1 MAYAE
6 QVSVL
11 GVIKN
16 ISTTIPSQSVF
27 AESYCRTP
35 TMQRHRNSDP
45 EALAELNGPALL
57 AYNCSQFSEDDW
69 IAVRTISDSS
79 KKNRHIQDREIWNWH
94 QVMLSFLSGD
104 TLLTFDPQ
112 KLLFKEGYSRLSIKE
127 DAAAV
132 AGYLEPFRS
141 TPGWKPDGSF
151 TGTVIRMPLP
161 HPPDNAQGHHQDR
174 RNQGLGTASM
184 SVEETNP
191 QCGGRSSKS
200 LPSGGRSP
208 SLGLSPLASFPSDEA
223 EAALVAQHGG
233 TGQRTSDNSSHS
245 YASHGRPD
253 SLPTFMPS
261 SPSHPLDKNLRN
273 PGDNTLVKGSSDH
286 RFRSVEKASTGT
298 RFLPES
304 CSTQS
309 HRTWLCGQCWGRV
322 IPSVYGEVFIATS
335 HVSSEVLDVLVSLG
349 MPISKPPAHLI
360 ELLTS
365 NCPTGLR
372 MLTPETV
379 AAELKESYI
388 PAVEERAPS
397 NWSILLNFLLS
408 TSQITN
414 IIGLPIIPTVNSSYV
429 TLYKREDAMVE
440 HTLFEDLDATIFKP
454 CDPDAINLKAFSKSV
469 AALLRRQGPETLNV
483 KPLDPDRVIN
493 YLTLGAEQLGLSTNP
508 NAVHALS
515 AFWLWFDKWTL
526 KNQLLPR
533 LQPLSLIPC
542 TQGLKQANHPAFVAK
557 VDGPVRQLLEQL
569 GVPFL
574 ASTFHDKAKLVCS
587 DLGLSKTSVIYT
599 LYWTLCHALYRHFME
614 HSPKSVALRS
624 DFHPNQRDTLKRLPI
639 YPLVSSCP
647 DSGGVVER
655 WGPVASGSLYGIS
668 STSILPNL
676 EGVVYMRT
684 RDRGDEHMLAILGA
698 KSPMPLD
705 DLALLKLALS
715 SRSFSSQPRPILK
728 TILQYLA
735 SQRFRL
741 AEDFTRSLK
750 REPFVRAQDGRL
762 AAPQDLIAA
771 SNPLY
776 SLYSAD
782 PQRIASSTDDIDRQI
797 LDAAS
802 TLQLLDGT
810 LSVSNV
816 EGRIRWISNN
826 TIPEAVQH
834 ALKLFKVLYDAG
846 FRCDTL
852 SNDALKLKWIPTKS
866 GQLAASSACRP
877 IPDDSLQLALFDK
890 VLEPLH
896 PSANCPTFAGPT
908 AWLGP
913 THHWVPTEEGQLV
926 EPAFAVFRS
935 AIPNAGI
942 YGISFQLTSPA
953 NAGVTNLLE
962 YLGCLSDLTD
972 YSFPTIHRLRPRAE
986 IVFNDIGERSI
997 LVERDDFFLAS
1008 TMIDVNLANALRI
1021 PHLGIIA
1028 AGLGDE
1034 MEDMGA
1040 SALTLVQ
1047 QTLKQYTEKQFLS
1060 EFLAN
1065 AHDAGATTFSVIL
1078 NDFSLPPTDA
1088 PRVLKSSTMKEFYDC
1103 PSVMIYNDSLF
1114 SDEDFKGILKTHVGG
1129 KRDNDE
1135 SVGQFGL
1142 GALTMFHFTELAI
1155 IISGKNVLF
1164 LDPSKKNLPPSL
1176 ARASFKRSL
1185 KDLEHLSWYPDHL
1198 AVLKGL
1204 EIYDDEAGCLDGTVF
1219 LLPLRRPTH
1228 CNHESSISSKTW
1240 DPMQFKEIADD
1251 FQATAKE
1258 CLFFTN
1264 IKSVHSKIRP
1274 FYNADGPDSWTISVA
1289 REEQEETS
1297 GLTVVQASITE
1308 ECRGD
1313 MSKTSSWLIVSRL
1326 VSRTEIPDRLRRDDT
1341 KQIRIGLAVPVD
1353 GSPISPKFFST
1364 LPLAIKTSL
1373 PVHINASFVLSADR
1387 RQIRGDELGGKHTRF
1402 NRWLLTDRLSFL
1414 YLEFL
1419 QEIGKAQDNSRF
1431 WPASLLAARDG
1442 DKDSEE
1448 PLSGCLVDGFYTA
1461 LLSQKQRPVFSAM
1474 FSPGSSVSLLSFED
1488 AVLYHSSKR
1497 LPPSVKALL
1506 EHCHPHSIVNTQIPV
1521 KRREQTKLPIVDP
1534 AFVAELLRGDS
1545 RAVQFV
1551 RELEKGRYQEFMT
1564 PRLAPALRRHVV
1576 EIRGRSRGETK
1587 FIWNGIQ
1594 PNVFTSS
1601 SFVQPFALSAELETM
1616 ITEANLGVA
1625 WFNAQ
1630 AVKGMIEQQLR
1641 TILPDHRTSW
1651 ARQFWDSFTRLPDRG
1666 LLEAIAPL
1674 ALIPS
1679 TNGGYVSLDACK
1691 NQTALLTSS
1700 LTSEDDPLLQ
1710 VQDMGIM
1717 VVVRNA
1723 CPEHLQSILA
1733 SREYGTPGTF
1743 LSRLLRAMGSR
1754 LRDVLTTM
1762 GEWPHEKRTSF
1773 STWFCPLISSKLPE
1787 ADHDI
1792 ARRLPVWYAQK
1803 HSGNAWLPATDI
1815 NILPPPLTIDT
1826 ARFLDIFVCTHPAAY
1841 HLKVEL
1847 LKFERFNHHLVVPA
1861 QLAPQDEAVY
1871 MTILEWQL
1879 GQLGWNSDFRGS
1891 LRVPNAAR
1899 TMVDSGILY
1908 SRKPIFEAAFGQL
1921 RTDKFLLRAYSIIE
1935 PRLIARNL
1943 IKDDSSLDDVLF
1955 STCALALH
1963 QDAAATPERARV
1975 LYDAYCERLPMFRRR
1990 DVSWATMDTI
2000 RFIPRDMSPTK
2011 RHGENELPLPLNI
2024 TTLPAIVCPN
2034 SLVRSEF
2041 EDIAWTQLARFES
2054 QPSLELVFYNTK
2066 LGIPAVAQVV
2076 AHLRALRLMRQGPDV
2091 LHYLKKTY
2099 EWLSTK
2105 SPTSAVTSAMS
2116 TLRDEKLF
2124 LNVEDP
2130 TTDPWQWAAA
2140 HEMALENHDVENIQ
2154 RVRKFLL
2161 PFKPFLE
2168 ASGVIDVKYPD
2179 MNLARDHGTSDDDE
2193 LQVARKGFE
2202 EMRENRT
2209 FTDVVFTSQ
2218 EEDDLAPEARTE
2230 FFAHRNFLSAFG
2242 GYFKDMFTGNFQ
2254 EARQASVANPVRI
2267 SLSHSKFCHRNSPR
2281 LSLPRP
2287 PYLTS
2292 NSKASRST
2300 SFLEVVTLS
2309 NYLDLKSLFPKRP
2322 ARDHQEA
2329 TGDSAQSRRH
2339 SHSSDNA
2346 GATAPGRS
2354 QWNPSMRTPSSD
2366 AESRSKGSECSGDRC
2381 EGDKDEG
2388 GEDHNGSTLYPEKH
2402 SPAEMEEANL
2412 LQLGSEAIRLL
2423 DCEWKI
2429 RAAKEY
2435 ILGSAASF
2443 KLPSQAN
2450 KLQKKT
2456 WFRTSIPVC
2465 ITVFVASV
2473 NMVRRPDQ
2481 FPFELYQLSLSY
2493 GRILRKVSF
2502 CAAQWKT
2509 QEATILCSSV
2519 HIHPYAGYLDYD
2531 PIMDRASSVVAAF
2544 QAGKLPTTEQINSFI
2559 DWLNDVGITQVE
2571 PEANTE
2577 LSSRGRVVAGSL
2589 RRTLDAYRGLA
2600 NNKNGDNILQEGLWH
2615 LTEGDLTVDSE
2626 VDANKDQAKKDIHD
2640 LRKALRNLFSVV
2652 WDSLARP
2659 RTHSEVS
2666 TDEVQSGQR
2675 DTLGRDKQRLEEEK
2689 DTKVAWE
2696 HGMDT
2701 VKGAGSTVIDTTRS
2715 ATQTAEEKAEKTSQ
2729 RIQDAWNKISERAQ
2743 KDEQYRQ
2750 ALDTIFTILQTRLN
2764 QTMDAAADPASP
2776 SQIHQRHHPRTTH
2789 LQSTSGQLPPPS
2801 CETRIFVPGSTTPL
2815 PMAARS
2821 LLSPASP
2828 TLKPPSNSEGSSG
2841 SAGVPSWRRTDK
2853 WKQQIEALKAEWEK
2867 IDQGIAND
2875 EDVKQTAKVAGK
2887 EAVNKVGEGLQQVG
2901 AEVKE
2906 NQSTIEAAME
2916 QATWFWQD
2924 LFKVYIPRAMSKMK
2938 DIPIPRTEYKDSEL
2952 EFVIENLDILLLQL
2966 PSLAPLQVKLDDV
2979 SFWYN
2984 DKTAG
2989 ALTPGEFTGLLGITL
3004 PEKGID
3010 LDLRSTHPRHHN
3022 RRQLSREPQALPRHS
3037 RRPTWSSL
3045 KTVTIDVRESN
3056 HAVIATLFKP
3066 MLVARLRDALSRT
3079 MSEQLRFVI
3088 EWADSVAFDVSK
3100 ASTSVRGYWSW
3111 EVEDLLLAAMCA
3123 NLVLS
3128 AASLASIPP
3137 VPGII
3142 VEQQK
3147 VIQGNIETGE
3157 DSRVEKAQ
3165 FSAVR
3170 SVDLWV
3176 TGSEPLV
3183 KKLKEMGQEVGV
3195 GRAECCGLR
3204 FRITW
3209 RWTQRHVKD
3218 KAVEGYEKAK
3228 GAVKEVKDQV
3238 ETFRASVDR
3247 KAKLEEKEMDGRVL
3261 PLISKRVGYPL

>member
-16 ISTTIPSQSVF
+16 ILHNYPFSVGL
-27 AESYCRTP
+27 CRELLQNTDDAKA
-35 TMQRHRNSDP
+35 QEQIFILDCRSHSFSNGSDP
-45 EALAELNGPALL
+45 EAVAELNGPALL

-69 IAVRTISDSS
+69 VAVRTISDSS
-79 KKNRHIQDREIWNWH
+79 KKTDTSKIGKFGIGIRSCYHVTDYL
-94 QVMLSFLSGD
+94 QVLSGD

-112 KLLFKEGYSRLSIKE
+112 KLLFKEGYSRLSIKH
-127 DAAAV
+127 A
-132 AGYLEPFRS
+132 AGYLEPFRG
-141 TPGWKPDGSF
+141 TPGWMPDGSF
-151 TGTVIRMPLP
+151 TGTVIRMPL
-161 HPPDNAQGHHQDR
+161 R
-174 RNQGLGTASM
+174 REPGDLSERTVATEEIEQLMKDFIDKEINISMLFLQCIRRITLKVITEAGETNELGTASM
-184 SVEETNP
+184 SVEETSSTVWRKVVEISTL
-191 QCGGRSSKS
+191 GRAITEPW
-200 LPSGGRSP
+200 LVT
-208 SLGLSPLASFPSDEA
+208 LVSFPPDEA
-223 EAALVAQHGG
+223 EAALVAQRGG
-233 TGQRTSDNSSHS
+233 TGQVLRRHKL
-245 YASHGRPD
+245 RPD
-253 SLPTFMPS
+253 VGLALPLNNTGANIGQLFTFLRLPLATGFPAHVHAFFALTPS
-261 SPSHPLDKNLRN
+261 RQNLRN

-286 RFRSVEKASTGT
+286 TLVQWNQLLFDNFIPRAYARLIDVYASSPTPGADIFSVW
-298 RFLPES
+298 PM
-304 CSTQS
+304 TQS
-309 HRTWLCGQCWGRV
+309 LSKCGESVYWNSFPSRVLQYAVSQDLAVWPVLGTV
-322 IPSVYGEVFIATS
+322 IPFCLREVFIATS

-574 ASTFHDKAKLVCS
+574 ASTFHDKAKLVLQR
-587 DLGLSKTSVIYT
+587 LGLIEDISNIHALLDSLSRCGGNII
-599 LYWTLCHALYRHFME
+599 LPRSDSQALYRHFME

-896 PSANCPTFAGPT
+896 PSATVPPSLARRLGWDQPITVKTMIEQLRLTLDATDSPYSRVITLLRELGKRGLSKGPKEQIKDILST
-908 AWLGP
+908 RK
-913 THHWVPTEEGQLV
+913 WVPTEEGQLV

-962 YLGCLSDLTD
+962 YLGCLSEPSFDMALAALQRLSHQASNNETSSAAISVLKLLAARSLTD
-972 YSFPTIHRLRPRAE
+972 EQLDRLLIPDDTHRLRPRAE

-1185 KDLEHLSWYPDHL
+1185 KDLEHWYPDHL

-1373 PVHINASFVLSADR
+1373 PVHINASFVLW
-1387 RQIRGDELGGKHTRF
+1387 EGKHTRF

-1564 PRLAPALRRHVV
+1564 FLCSPDASNLKGLDLLPLY
-1576 EIRGRSRGETK
+1576 GGTCRGETK

-2116 TLRDEKLF
+2116 TLRDEKLG
-2124 LNVEDP
+2124 P
-2130 TTDPWQWAAA
+2130 PA

-2267 SLSHSKFCHRNSPR
+2267 SLSHSKFAIETVLDYLYQGHLISPAQQGIKINE
-2281 LSLPRP
+2281 L
-2287 PYLTS
+2287 
-2292 NSKASRST
+2292 
-2300 SFLEVVTLS
+2300 LEVVTLS
-2309 NYLDLKSLFPKRP
+2309 NYLDLKSLFQNVQREIIKRRLVDP
-2322 ARDHQEA
+2322 LNLEDTRTQAI
-2329 TGDSAQSRRH
+2329 
-2339 SHSSDNA
+2339 NA
-2346 GATAPGRS
+2346 GATHLVEYCKRYEEDNRAYIERIRPG
-2354 QWNPSMRTPSSD
+2354 
-2366 AESRSKGSECSGDRC
+2366 
-2381 EGDKDEG
+2381 
-2388 GEDHNGSTLYPEKH
+2388 
-2402 SPAEMEEANL
+2402 
-2412 LQLGSEAIRLL
+2412 
-2423 DCEWKI
+2423 
-2429 RAAKEY
+2429 
-2435 ILGSAASF
+2435 
-2443 KLPSQAN
+2443 
-2450 KLQKKT
+2450 
-2456 WFRTSIPVC
+2456 
-2465 ITVFVASV
+2465 
-2473 NMVRRPDQ
+2473 
-2481 FPFELYQLSLSY
+2481 
-2493 GRILRKVSF
+2493 
-2502 CAAQWKT
+2502 
-2509 QEATILCSSV
+2509 
-2519 HIHPYAGYLDYD
+2519 
-2531 PIMDRASSVVAAF
+2531 AF
-2544 QAGKLPTTEQINSFI
+2544 DI
-2559 DWLNDVGITQVE
+2559 D
-2571 PEANTE
+2571 
-2577 LSSRGRVVAGSL
+2577 
-2589 RRTLDAYRGLA
+2589 
-2600 NNKNGDNILQEGLWH
+2600 
-2615 LTEGDLTVDSE
+2615 VDS
-2626 VDANKDQAKKDIHD
+2626 
-2640 LRKALRNLFSVV
+2640 
-2652 WDSLARP
+2652 
-2659 RTHSEVS
+2659 
-2666 TDEVQSGQR
+2666 
-2675 DTLGRDKQRLEEEK
+2675 
-2689 DTKVAWE
+2689 
-2696 HGMDT
+2696 
-2701 VKGAGSTVIDTTRS
+2701 
-2715 ATQTAEEKAEKTSQ
+2715 
-2729 RIQDAWNKISERAQ
+2729 
-2743 KDEQYRQ
+2743 
-2750 ALDTIFTILQTRLN
+2750 
-2764 QTMDAAADPASP
+2764 
-2776 SQIHQRHHPRTTH
+2776 
-2789 LQSTSGQLPPPS
+2789 
-2801 CETRIFVPGSTTPL
+2801 
-2815 PMAARS
+2815 
-2821 LLSPASP
+2821 
-2828 TLKPPSNSEGSSG
+2828 
-2841 SAGVPSWRRTDK
+2841 
-2853 WKQQIEALKAEWEK
+2853 
-2867 IDQGIAND
+2867 
-2875 EDVKQTAKVAGK
+2875 
-2887 EAVNKVGEGLQQVG
+2887 
-2901 AEVKE
+2901 
-2906 NQSTIEAAME
+2906 
-2916 QATWFWQD
+2916 
-2924 LFKVYIPRAMSKMK
+2924 
-2938 DIPIPRTEYKDSEL
+2938 
-2952 EFVIENLDILLLQL
+2952 
-2966 PSLAPLQVKLDDV
+2966 
-2979 SFWYN
+2979 
-2984 DKTAG
+2984 
-2989 ALTPGEFTGLLGITL
+2989 
-3004 PEKGID
+3004 
-3010 LDLRSTHPRHHN
+3010 
-3022 RRQLSREPQALPRHS
+3022 
-3037 RRPTWSSL
+3037 
-3045 KTVTIDVRESN
+3045 
-3056 HAVIATLFKP
+3056 
-3066 MLVARLRDALSRT
+3066 
-3079 MSEQLRFVI
+3079 
-3088 EWADSVAFDVSK
+3088 
-3100 ASTSVRGYWSW
+3100 
-3111 EVEDLLLAAMCA
+3111 
-3123 NLVLS
+3123 
-3128 AASLASIPP
+3128 
-3137 VPGII
+3137 
-3142 VEQQK
+3142 
-3147 VIQGNIETGE
+3147 
-3157 DSRVEKAQ
+3157 
-3165 FSAVR
+3165 
-3170 SVDLWV
+3170 
-3176 TGSEPLV
+3176 
-3183 KKLKEMGQEVGV
+3183 
-3195 GRAECCGLR
+3195 
-3204 FRITW
+3204 
-3209 RWTQRHVKD
+3209 
-3218 KAVEGYEKAK
+3218 
-3228 GAVKEVKDQV
+3228 
-3238 ETFRASVDR
+3238 
-3247 KAKLEEKEMDGRVL
+3247 
-3261 PLISKRVGYPL
+3261 